1 MALPDKNRQ
10 ENRWALEIPYAL
22 SLITTHSLTGTVPGL
37 RDFAVEDQ
45 PPVLLP
51 FLAFRVMLL
60 IGAALLGLMLWSL
73 YAWRKGALRPE
84 KIGRH
89 KWLLRA
95 WMAAL
100 PLSYIAME
108 AGWITREVGR
118 QPWVIYGV
126 LRTQQG
132 ASPLSAS
139 MVGLSLLAFSAIYL
153 LLFILFLLFAR
164 YLLRQGPSLGR
175 EAEEEGSGD

>member
-1 MALPDKNRQ
+1 
-10 ENRWALEIPYAL
+10 
-22 SLITTHSLTGTVPGL
+22 
-37 RDFAVEDQ
+37 
-45 PPVLLP
+45 
-51 FLAFRVMLL
+51 
-60 IGAALLGLMLWSL
+60 
-73 YAWRKGALRPE
+73 
-84 KIGRH
+84 
-89 KWLLRA
+89 
-95 WMAAL
+95 
-100 PLSYIAME
+100 ME